1 MELRLGAMIVI
12 RGPHGTHDGN
22 IVDAAP
28 HVRHPVAELDAAVA
42 IFSKA
47 DLQRIEFLAQ
57 FDDDALKQYLE
68 HLEQARTKH
77 LRQAAYIPRAPK
89 LRMVS

>member
-1 MELRLGAMIVI
+1 MTKRQLIDDI
-12 RGPHGTHDGN
+12 RRYNSTAQP
-22 IVDAAP
+22 
-28 HVRHPVAELDAAVA
+28 
-42 IFSKA
+42 
-47 DLQRIEFLAQ
+47 QFLAQ